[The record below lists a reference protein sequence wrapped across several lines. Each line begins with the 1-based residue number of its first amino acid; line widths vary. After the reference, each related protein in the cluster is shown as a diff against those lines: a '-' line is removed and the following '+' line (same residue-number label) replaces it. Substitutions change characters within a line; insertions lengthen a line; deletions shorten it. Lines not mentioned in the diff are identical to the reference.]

1 MSISFSMSEGRSTLE
16 EMREARLRANGA
28 NDRAKRATSA
38 ARVEAN
44 RRNAQRSTG
53 PRSVEG
59 KRRSARNALKHG
71 LCRTLACLPSEC
83 EATFMTFVGELELE
97 LRPATPL
104 QRIAFNQIASLTWR
118 LQRLPEAQV
127 RIFEQELAK
136 VEPDDRDERREDG
149 TVQLKPSDVLARRFS
164 DDPAANG
171 FALLERYER
180 GLRSQLLRLMK
191 HYDQLQKHRG
201 TVPYDKDE
209 PPCPDEGKQPAWT
222 EEKAR
227 AQREWC
233 AEQERR
239 QRAGEPTDPE
249 WDVLQEN
256 LRNAPE
262 QDGVPTPASPPAVAA
277 LPGPIEEATH
287 ASQLRGE
294 TKRTQSKPVENLD
307 SAQRAGKC
315 ATSAHA
321 PLTKR
326 TQAKSREAVTPQGI
340 ERDAM
345 RERLS

>member
-16 EMREARLRANGA
+16 EMRESRLRTNGT
-28 NDRAKRATSA
+28 REAKRATSA
-38 ARVEAN
+38 VRAEAN

-53 PRSVEG
+53 PRTVEG
-59 KRRSARNALKHG
+59 KQKSSRNALKHG

-83 EATFMTFVGELELE
+83 EATFLTFVGELEEE

-136 VEPDDRDERREDG
+136 VEADERDERREDG

-164 DDPAANG
+164 DDPASNG

-191 HYDQLQKHRG
+191 HYDQLQKHRA

-209 PPCPDEGKQPAWT
+209 PPCPPEGSKPAWT

-239 QRAGEPTDPE
+239 ERMGEPTDAE
-249 WDVLQEN
+249 WNVLQAN
-256 LRNAPE
+256 LRKARE
-262 QDGVPTPASPPAVAA
+262 QTAVVATPASPPA
-277 LPGPIEEATH
+277 LPGPIEEVTQ
-287 ASQLRGE
+287 ASQLHE
-294 TKRTQSKPVENLD
+294 DAKRTQSKPTENLVPEPP
-307 SAQRAGKC
+307 AGKC
-315 ATSAHA
+315 AIREHA

-326 TQAKSREAVTPQGI
+326 TQ
-340 ERDAM
+340 RDAPD
-345 RERLS
+345 EDLASTSKTALSPLYT

>member
-16 EMREARLRANGA
+16 EIREARLRADGTGEG
-28 NDRAKRATSA
+28 KRVTSA

-53 PRSVEG
+53 PRTIEG
-59 KRRSARNALKHG
+59 KQRSARNALKYG

-83 EATFMTFVGELELE
+83 EATFLTFVAEMEQE

-118 LQRLPEAQV
+118 LQRLPEAQTK
-127 RIFEQELAK
+127 IFEQELAK
-136 VEPDDRDERREDG
+136 VDAEDRDERSVDG
-149 TVQLKPSDVLARRFS
+149 MVQLKPSDVLARRFS
-164 DDPAANG
+164 DDPASNG

-191 HYDQLQKHRG
+191 HYDQLQKHRA

-209 PPCPDEGKQPAWT
+209 PPCPPEGKQPAWT

-239 QRAGEPTDPE
+239 ESAGEPTDPE
-249 WDVLQEN
+249 WDVLQAN
-256 LRNAPE
+256 LRKARE
-262 QDGVPTPASPPAVAA
+262 QNVVATPASPPA
-277 LPGPIEEATH
+277 LPGPIEEATPAPQRQVT
-287 ASQLRGE
+287 ASSLAKQ
-294 TKRTQSKPVENLD
+294 TQSKPTENLIPV
-307 SAQRAGKC
+307 QPAGKC
-315 ATSAHA
+315 ATSTYA

-326 TQAKSREAVTPQGI
+326 TQ
-340 ERDAM
+340 RDVAHDD
-345 RERLS
+345 LASTSKTAPSPLYT